1 MSTLA
6 ERLKLARTQAKLTQ
20 TELGEKIG
28 VSQNTIQKV
37 EKGGE
42 TKYINQL
49 ARALDVNAEW
59 LQFGTGEMAI
69 RHVDDVEMIEDDKD
83 YSDTHVE
90 IDLYDIKL
98 SAGNGKPV
106 IEWVQRKSEE
116 PLLFRE
122 AWFRIKRLS
131 PKTCKAMYV
140 RGHSMSPVLDDWDTV
155 IVDIADTDIV
165 DGEIYALIYNRNF
178 YIKQI
183 VRTGKGLQLISFNT
197 DYDPIDI
204 DEDDLEY
211 VQIIGRKVWRG
222 G

>member
-49 ARALDVNAEW
+49 AKALDVRAEW

-69 RHVDDVEMIEDDKD
+69 RQVDDVEMIEDDKD

-90 IDLYDIKL
+90 IDLYDIRL

-155 IVDIADTDIV
+155 IVDIADTEIV

-197 DYDPIDI
+197 NYDPIDI

>member
-1 MSTLA
+1 MNTLA
-6 ERLKLARTQAKLTQ
+6 ERLKLARNQANLTQAA
-20 TELGEKIG
+20 LGKKIG

-49 ARALDVNAEW
+49 AKALDVNAEW
-59 LQFGTGEMAI
+59 LQFGTGEMSA
-69 RHVDDVEMIEDDKD
+69 RHVDDVEMIEDGKD

-90 IDLYDIKL
+90 IDLYDIKF

-106 IEWVQRKSEE
+106 IEWVHRKSEE
-116 PLLFRE
+116 PLLFRD
-122 AWFRIKRLS
+122 AWFRMKRLS
-131 PKTCKAMYV
+131 PKNCKAMYV

-155 IVDIADTDIV
+155 IVDIADTEIV

-183 VRTGKGLQLISFNT
+183 VRTGKGVQLISFNT
-197 DYDPIDI
+197 DYDPIDV
-204 DEDDLEY
+204 DEDDFQYL
-211 VQIIGRKVWRG
+211 QIIGRKVWRG